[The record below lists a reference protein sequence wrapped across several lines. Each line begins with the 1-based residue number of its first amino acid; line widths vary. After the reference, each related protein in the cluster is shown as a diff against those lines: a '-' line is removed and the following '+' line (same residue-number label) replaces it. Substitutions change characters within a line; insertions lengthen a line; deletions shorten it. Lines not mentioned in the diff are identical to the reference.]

1 MLKRRVTNKER
12 LRRRKRRKLR
22 RGCEGPK
29 EYGFVS
35 PFHPKSGLV
44 NWSHFHKNVSVF
56 NTIKVGSLKMIE
68 AKSKERKQ
76 AELPILTSSLQLHSL
91 RTLHFF
97 GFPVFSEFSIPLGW
111 LSLAVATA
119 KSASGSVKVSSN
131 KVVPFPIRPGPS
143 SWSLSKVQSKG
154 KNPCSSLI
162 TEGEPLSVEG

>member
-35 PFHPKSGLV
+35 PFHPESGLV

-97 GFPVFSEFSIPLGW
+97 GFPVFSEFSIPLLKGG

-131 KVVPFPIRPGPS
+131 KVVVRVLLPGPCQRYS
-143 SWSLSKVQSKG
+143 RK
-154 KNPCSSLI
+154 
-162 TEGEPLSVEG
+162 E

>member
-22 RGCEGPK
+22 RGSEGPK

-35 PFHPKSGLV
+35 PFHPESRLV

-97 GFPVFSEFSIPLGW
+97 GFPVFSEFSIPL
-111 LSLAVATA
+111 L
-119 KSASGSVKVSSN
+119 
-131 KVVPFPIRPGPS
+131 
-143 SWSLSKVQSKG
+143 KG
-154 KNPCSSLI
+154 
-162 TEGEPLSVEG
+162 